1 MQTFLT
7 KFILFAISGF
17 FLMMCLVSFRPYD
30 NETCSEK
37 EYRFN
42 WIVNLA
48 TLAKKKRKKIKTK
61 LWPYTVKQ
69 CQKKSPIQGKFYTWC
84 LSHGAEVRVYF
95 AVCLIY
101 QNLNFTI
108 IFFFKSFLLT
118 YHGNFLQNFV
128 LLQAKYRS
136 FVIEYFFSSFW
147 FGFNI
152 FL

>member
-1 MQTFLT
+1 M
-7 KFILFAISGF
+7 
-17 FLMMCLVSFRPYD
+17 SFRPYD

-37 EYRFN
+37 EYSFN
-42 WIVNLA
+42 RIVNLA
-48 TLAKKKRKKIKTK
+48 TLAKKKKRKEKKTK
-61 LWPYTVKQ
+61 LWKYTVKQ

-108 IFFFKSFLLT
+108 NFFFSKVFYWHIMEISYKILCCCKQNIVHLLLNIFF
-118 YHGNFLQNFV
+118 
-128 LLQAKYRS
+128 
-136 FVIEYFFSSFW
+136 SFW

>member
-7 KFILFAISGF
+7 KFILFAISVF

-37 EYRFN
+37 EYSFN
-42 WIVNLA
+42 RIVNLA

-128 LLQAKYRS
+128 LLQANYRS

>member
-7 KFILFAISGF
+7 KFILFAISVF

-42 WIVNLA
+42 RIVNLA

-128 LLQAKYRS
+128 LLQANYRS